1 MKRILLA
8 LFLLPLFSVAQNSLN
23 TTLLYNWQDS
33 TLVSSYMWDNVYNEI
48 WGVVVNDREFAIIGS
63 TDGTHIFDVTDPVN
77 SIMVAYVAGE
87 YQGDG
92 VIHRDYH
99 DYQGY
104 LYIVCDEGWDVSTL
118 QIVDISDLPNS
129 VSVVY
134 DSNDL
139 LNTVHNIFIDTTSAR
154 LYTTSGK
161 VLSIEDPENPTLL
174 YSTGDLYLHDLYVRN
189 DTVYANTGGSLKV
202 YDFSMMSETNQT
214 HEEIGALLSY
224 PNQGYNHSGWLSAD
238 GDYYVMADET
248 HGMKMKMVDVSDL
261 TNMTGVSLFN
271 SEVDPMSVPHNQII
285 HGDYVYTAHYHDGLY
300 VHDISDASN
309 PSLVAFYDTFSPEHH
324 DSYMGAWGVYPFLP
338 SGNIL
343 VSDMQTGLYVLGVD
357 YSSPPV
363 SVAGLGENTVSVY
376 PNPTTKQLNIRLAEG
391 EKAMASIYNMQG
403 QKVMETKVLGRKTI
417 SLAFLPAG
425 VYNLSLDVNEV
436 KMNRKIIKQ

>member
-1 MKRILLA
+1 MKHILLT

-77 SIMVAYVAGE
+77 STMVAYVAGAF
-87 YQGDG
+87 QGTD
-92 VIHRDYH
+92 VVHRDYH
-99 DYQGY
+99 DYEGY

-134 DSNDL
+134 DSKDL

-189 DTVYANTGGSLKV
+189 DTVYANTGGALKV
-202 YDFSMMSETNQT
+202 YDFSMMSETNQN

-224 PNQGYNHSGWLSAD
+224 PNQGYNHSGWLTAD
-238 GDYYVMADET
+238 GNHYVMADET

-261 TNMTGVSLFN
+261 TNMTVVSLFN
-271 SEVDPMSVPHNQII
+271 SGVDSMSVPHNQII

-324 DSYMGAWGVYPFLP
+324 ESYMGAWGVYPFLP

-363 SVAGLGENTVSVY
+363 SLIELDDKAVSVY
-376 PNPTTKQLNIRLAEG
+376 PNPTTKQLNVQLGEG
-391 EKAMASIYNMQG
+391 EKSMLSVYNMQG
-403 QKVMETKVLGRKTI
+403 QKVIETEVLGAKAI
-417 SLAFLPAG
+417 NLDFLPAG
-425 VYNLSLDVNEV
+425 IYQLLLDVEGE
-436 KMNRKIIKQ
+436 KINRKIIKQ